1 MKIFFDFSKPLHCN
15 ISKIN
20 TWHNCHFILSCL
32 QIKVDDRTIKTEH
45 GLLLRTLK
53 KKDSGIYYCI
63 AVEHGFMQTLLKV
76 TLEIIDTEHLD
87 ELLHKDDEGEN
98 HKHKEPSNNMSPTQK
113 IWYRDFMQLINH
125 PNLNSMDEFC
135 EQVWKRDRKQ
145 RRQKNT
151 NAQVSPNKWK
161 HLQENKKGRNRRTH
175 EFERAPRSV

>member
-1 MKIFFDFSKPLHCN
+1 M
-15 ISKIN
+15 
-20 TWHNCHFILSCL
+20 
-32 QIKVDDRTIKTEH
+32 DDRLIKTDH

-53 KKDSGIYYCI
+53 KRDSGVYYCN

-87 ELLHKDDEGEN
+87 ELLHKDDDGEN
-98 HKHKEPSNNMSPTQK
+98 QKHKEPSNSMSPTQK
-113 IWYRDFMQLINH
+113 IWYRDFMQLISH
-125 PNLNSMDEFC
+125 PNLNTMDEFC

-151 NAQVSPNKWK
+151 NAQVSSNKWK

>member
-1 MKIFFDFSKPLHCN
+1 M
-15 ISKIN
+15 
-20 TWHNCHFILSCL
+20 
-32 QIKVDDRTIKTEH
+32 QIKVGDHMIRTEQ
-45 GLLLRTLK
+45 GLLLRSLHRR
-53 KKDSGIYYCI
+53 DSGVYFCH

-76 TLEIIDTEHLD
+76 TLEVIDNDHLE
-87 ELLHKDDEGEN
+87 ELLHKEEDGDGSKIKDATN
-98 HKHKEPSNNMSPTQK
+98 SMTPSQK

-145 RRQKNT
+145 RRQRPA
-151 NAQVSPNKWK
+151 NAQVNTNKWK